1 MVFQYAVVNWA
12 WSSTHHHARSL
23 DLFYKIRKDL
33 FEKLKAKEHGIWSGK
48 NIKASTE
55 KVKPLHIYALMH
67 ANIVR
72 LLNE

>member
-1 MVFQYAVVNWA
+1 MKNKSWDALPLGCF
-12 WSSTHHHARSL
+12 SSLPNLPALAGSGSV
-23 DLFYKIRKDL
+23 
-33 FEKLKAKEHGIWSGK
+33 EKLKAKEHGIWSGK